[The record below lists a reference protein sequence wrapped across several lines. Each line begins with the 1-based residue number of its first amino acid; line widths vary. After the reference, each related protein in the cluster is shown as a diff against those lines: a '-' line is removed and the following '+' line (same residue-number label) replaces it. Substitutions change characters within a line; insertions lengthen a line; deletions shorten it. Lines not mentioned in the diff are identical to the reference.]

1 MANTILLLN
10 ILVKSLIEIEE
21 NDSEILGWNRNK
33 VPFCHRLACNIE
45 NLYKDGRCTLCP
57 IIENKNKAYCD
68 ILLTDSSSNKI
79 LAVFYKKQYFNKKEQ
94 NQLIDMAKK
103 NKKQLILGLTV
114 NPKKNYFLIYR
125 TTSEKMEYYHFLR
138 DEKILVKLK
147 NKNLVTK
154 DLTPSLIFSKKQKPK
169 EKNEI

>member
-10 ILVKSLIEIEE
+10 ILVKSLIKIEE
-21 NDSEILGWNRNK
+21 KDAEILKWTKNK

-45 NLYKDGRCTLCP
+45 KLYPEGKCMLCP
-57 IIENKNKAYCD
+57 IVENKAYCD
-68 ILLTDSSSNKI
+68 ILLTDGNSNKV
-79 LAVFYKKQYFNKKEQ
+79 LAIFYKKQYFNKKEQ
-94 NQLIDMAKK
+94 SKLIDMTKK
-103 NKKQLILGLTV
+103 NKKQLIIGLTV
-114 NPKKNYFLIYR
+114 NPKKSYFLIYR

-154 DLTPSLIFSKKQKPK
+154 DLTPSLSFSKKH
-169 EKNEI
+169 E